1 MPHVSSPH
9 SRQNDA
15 SLSLIPISDRDIT
28 HTHTHT
34 HTQTHTD
41 LISLMDTGE
50 RVLNKILAN
59 KIQQHIKKTVYHDHM
74 GFREVCKVGSL

>member
-9 SRQNDA
+9 SRQSDA

-34 HTQTHTD
+34 HTNTHTH
-41 LISLMDTGE
+41 LISLMNTGE
-50 RVLNKILAN
+50 RVQNKILAN
-59 KIQQHIKKTVYHDHM
+59 KFQQHINKTVYHDHM
-74 GFREVCKVGSL
+74 GFREVCKVGS